1 MHKIELPSFE
11 QKLLAQSGQPIVTL
25 SAHTELMYDSYR
37 INPQG
42 LSATAQQVLS
52 QYSDQQQKIDRLNR
66 WMNVYAQDLVA
77 NNVAAKSALALFIQR
92 LGLETTTLM
101 NQQSTLFNR
110 TNCLKVEKAT
120 SG

>member
-1 MHKIELPSFE
+1 
-11 QKLLAQSGQPIVTL
+11 
-25 SAHTELMYDSYR
+25 
-37 INPQG
+37 
-42 LSATAQQVLS
+42 
-52 QYSDQQQKIDRLNR
+52 
-66 WMNVYAQDLVA
+66 MNVYAQDLVA
-77 NNVAAKSALALFIQR
+77 NNVAAKSVLALFIQG